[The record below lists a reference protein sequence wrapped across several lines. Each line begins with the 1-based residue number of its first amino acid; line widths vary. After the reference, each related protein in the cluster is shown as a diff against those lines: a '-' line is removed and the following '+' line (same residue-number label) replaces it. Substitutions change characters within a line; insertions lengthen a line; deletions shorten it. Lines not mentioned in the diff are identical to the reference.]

1 MNIFKIKLLIR
12 NLLSNRLQNMIIYG
26 NILENTVD
34 QGWVMKT
41 ITSDYQSELTN
52 LFNERKKL
60 ENERKDYCKCQW
72 I

>member
-1 MNIFKIKLLIR
+1 
-12 NLLSNRLQNMIIYG
+12 
-26 NILENTVD
+26 
-34 QGWVMKT
+34 MKT

-72 I
+72 L